1 MAKRCPRPNDGR
13 RWEAVMA
20 ANGNHATRATGPRCI
35 ALVGPFQSGKTTLLE
50 AILARTGAVARQGNV
65 EAGNTVGDAS
75 KEARDHRMSVEL
87 TVATTNFMGDPY
99 TFLDCPGSV
108 EFAHDMRAV
117 LPAIDAAVVVCEMD
131 EKKVAQLQLI
141 LRELEEQKI
150 PRLLFLNKIDK
161 ADAGVHDVLNLLQG
175 ASRTKL
181 ILRQIPTFSGEI
193 ISGFVDL
200 ALERA
205 FVYKEHA
212 PSEVVALDGDVADR
226 EKTARFSMLETLADH
241 DDELM
246 EQLLEDLKQPGDK
259 VFDDLTRELREGL
272 VCPVLMGTATRA
284 NGVLRLL
291 KALRHES
298 PGIAETA
305 KRLGVKP
312 AGMDAVAYVLKT
324 QNTTHGGKMSIVRM
338 LAGQA
343 GDGTTFVSG
352 DDEAGSVAG
361 VFKLV
366 GQTTEKRGPA
376 AVGETVG
383 FAKLDKAKTGDTLTA
398 GKQPHPP
405 LARIEPYPPVLAIA
419 ISAKERKDDVK
430 LGQALNK
437 LAEEDPS
444 ITVVH
449 NPETHEVVLWGQG
462 EMHLR
467 VATERLSD
475 RYGVAIER
483 RQPTVGYRET
493 SRKGI
498 VQRGRHKK
506 QSGGHG
512 QYGDVVLEI
521 KPMPRG
527 SGFAFEE
534 KITGGVVP
542 RNYIPSVEEGVI
554 DALKH
559 GPLGFPVV
567 DLHVAL
573 IDGSYHTVDSSD
585 MAFRT
590 AGRIGVAEGLPQC
603 QPVLLE
609 PIHLVEIVCPN
620 EATAKINA
628 LMSSRRGQILGF
640 DTREGWDGW
649 DMVRAKM
656 PEAEIGDLIV
666 EIRSATAGAG
676 TFTFKFDHMAELTGR
691 TADQIIAARRAA
703 ASAGAGQIA
712 QTFCSPNT
720 AAVSARTLRVSAAS
734 SINEC
739 P

>member
-1 MAKRCPRPNDGR
+1 
-13 RWEAVMA
+13 MA
-20 ANGNHATRATGPRCI
+20 ANGNGTRASGPRCI

-50 AILARTGAVARQGNV
+50 AIMFRTGVIPRQGTI

-75 KEARDHRMSVEL
+75 KEARHHKMSVEL
-87 TVATTNFMGDPY
+87 TVATTSFMGDAY

-108 EFAHDMRAV
+108 EFVHDMRAV
-117 LPAIDAAVVVCEMD
+117 LPAVDAAVVVCELD
-131 EKKVAQLQLI
+131 EKKIPQLQLI
-141 LRELEEQKI
+141 LRELEDRQI
-150 PRLLFLNKIDK
+150 PRVVFVNKIDK
-161 ADAGVHDVLNLLQG
+161 ADVGVHEVLKLLQP

-181 ILRQIPTFSGEI
+181 ILRQIPTFKGDLI
-193 ISGFVDL
+193 TGFVDL

-205 FVYKEHA
+205 FVYKENA
-212 PSEVVALDGDVADR
+212 PSEVVPLEGDSADS

-246 EQLLEDLKQPGDK
+246 EQLLEDIQPPRDK
-259 VFDDLTRELREGL
+259 VFDDLRSELREGL
-272 VCPVLMGTATRA
+272 VCPVLMGNATRA
-284 NGVLRLL
+284 NGVLRVL

-305 KRLGVKP
+305 KRLGIKS
-312 AGMDAVAYVLKT
+312 GTDAVAYVLKT
-324 QNTTHGGKMSIVRM
+324 QNTAHGGKMSIARI

-343 GDGTTFVSG
+343 GDGTTFLG
-352 DDEAGSVAG
+352 EDEEAGRVAG

-366 GQTTEKRGPA
+366 GQTSEKRGPA
-376 AVGETVG
+376 GVGETVA
-383 FAKLDKAKTGDTLTA
+383 FAKLEKAKTGDTLTA
-398 GKQPHPP
+398 GKQAHPA
-405 LARIEPYPPVLAIA
+405 LVKAAPYSPVLAIA

-430 LGQALNK
+430 LGLALNK

-444 ITVVH
+444 ITIVH
-449 NPETHEVVLWGQG
+449 NPETHEVILWGQG

-467 VATERLSD
+467 VATEHLSD

-483 RQPTVGYRET
+483 RTPSVGYRE
-493 SRKGI
+493 SIRKGV

-512 QYGDVVLEI
+512 QYGDVVLDI
-521 KPMPRG
+521 GPMPRG
-527 SGFAFEE
+527 AGFSFED
-534 KITGGVVP
+534 KISGGVVP
-542 RNYIPSVEEGVI
+542 RNYIPSVEEGIV
-554 DALKH
+554 DALQH

-590 AGRIGVAEGLPQC
+590 AGRIGIVEGLPQC

-609 PIHLVEIVCPN
+609 PIDLVEIVCPN
-620 EATAKINA
+620 DATAKINA
-628 LMSSRRGQILGF
+628 LMSGRRGQILGF

-649 DMVRAKM
+649 DVVRAKM

-703 ASAGAGQIA
+703 
-712 QTFCSPNT
+712 
-720 AAVSARTLRVSAAS
+720 
-734 SINEC
+734 E
-739 P
+739 

>member
-1 MAKRCPRPNDGR
+1 MAYAIRELTTDLH
-13 RWEAVMA
+13 WEAVMA
-20 ANGNHATRATGPRCI
+20 TNGNASRATGPRCV

-50 AILARTGAVARQGNV
+50 AILARTGVIPRQGTI
-65 EAGNTVGDAS
+65 EAGNTVGDS
-75 KEARDHRMSVEL
+75 SNEARHHRMSVEL
-87 TVATTNFMGDPY
+87 TVATTNFMGDSY

-108 EFAHDMRAV
+108 EFVHDMRAV
-117 LPAIDAAVVVCEMD
+117 LPAVDAAIVVCELD
-131 EKKVAQLQLI
+131 EKKIPQLQLI
-141 LRELEEQKI
+141 LRELEDRKI
-150 PRLLFLNKIDK
+150 PRILFLNKIDK
-161 ADAGVHDVLNLLQG
+161 ANAGVHDVLALLQP

-181 ILRQIPTFSGEI
+181 ILRQIPTFSGDL

-212 PSEVVALDGDVADR
+212 PSEIVGLEGDIADR

-246 EQLLEDLKQPGDK
+246 EQLLEDIQPPRDK

-272 VCPVLMGTATRA
+272 VCPVLLGTAARA

-305 KRLGVKP
+305 KRLGVKGG
-312 AGMDAVAYVLKT
+312 ADAVAYVLKT
-324 QNTTHGGKMSIVRM
+324 QNTTHGGRMSIARM

-343 GDGTTFVSG
+343 GDGTTFLSPEE
-352 DDEAGSVAG
+352 EAGRVAG

-366 GQTTEKRGPA
+366 GQSSEKRGPA
-376 AVGETVG
+376 TLGETVA
-383 FAKLDKAKTGDTLTA
+383 FAKLDKARTGDTLTV
-398 GKQPHPP
+398 GKQAHP
-405 LARIEPYPPVLAIA
+405 AVAKIEPYPPVLAIA

-444 ITVVH
+444 VTIVH

-467 VATERLSD
+467 VTTERLGD

-483 RQPTVGYRET
+483 RQPSVGYRET
-493 SRKGI
+493 IRKG
-498 VQRGRHKK
+498 VTQRGRHKK

-527 SGFAFEE
+527 AGFSFED

-542 RNYIPSVEEGVI
+542 RNYIPSVEEGII

-585 MAFRT
+585 MAFRI
-590 AGRIGVAEGLPQC
+590 AGRIGIAEGLPQC

-609 PIHLVEIVCPN
+609 PIHLVEIVCPT

-628 LMSSRRGQILGF
+628 LMSGRRGQILGF
-640 DTREGWDGW
+640 DTRESWEGWDV
-649 DMVRAKM
+649 VRAKM

-691 TADQIIAARRAA
+691 TADQIVAARRAA
-703 ASAGAGQIA
+703 
-712 QTFCSPNT
+712 
-720 AAVSARTLRVSAAS
+720 
-734 SINEC
+734 E
-739 P
+739 

>member
-1 MAKRCPRPNDGR
+1 
-13 RWEAVMA
+13 MA
-20 ANGNHATRATGPRCI
+20 ANGGNGGRATGPRCVAI
-35 ALVGPFQSGKTTLLE
+35 VGPFQSGKTTLLE
-50 AILARTGAVARQGNV
+50 AILGRTGVIPRQGSV

-75 KEARDHRMSVEL
+75 KEARHHRMSVEL
-87 TVATTNFMGDPY
+87 TAATTNFMGDSY

-108 EFAHDMRAV
+108 EFVHDMRAV
-117 LPAIDAAVVVCEMD
+117 LPAVDAAIVVCEMD
-131 EKKVAQLQLI
+131 EKKVPQLQLI
-141 LRELEEQKI
+141 LRELEDQKI
-150 PRLLFLNKIDK
+150 PRILFLNKIDK
-161 ADAGVHDVLNLLQG
+161 ADAGVHDVLKLLQP

-181 ILRQIPTFSGEI
+181 ILRQIPTFSGDL

-212 PSEVVALDGDVADR
+212 PSHVVPLEGELADR

-246 EQLLEDLKQPGDK
+246 EQLLEDIQPPRDK

-272 VCPVLMGTATRA
+272 VCPVLMGTAARA
-284 NGVLRLL
+284 NGVLRLM

-298 PGIAETA
+298 PGMAETA
-305 KRLGVKP
+305 KRLGLK
-312 AGMDAVAYVLKT
+312 GGSEAVAYVLKT
-324 QNTTHGGKMSIVRM
+324 LNTAHGGKMSVARV
-338 LAGQA
+338 LAGQI
-343 GDGTTFVSG
+343 GDGTTLLSN
-352 DDEAGSVAG
+352 DDEVGRVAG
-361 VFKLV
+361 VFKLI
-366 GQTTEKRGPA
+366 GQTIEKRGPA
-376 AVGETVG
+376 MVGETVA
-383 FAKLDKAKTGDTLTA
+383 FAKLDKAKTGETLTA

-405 LARIEPYPPVLAIA
+405 IAKVAPYPPVLAIA

-430 LGQALNK
+430 LGQALTK

-475 RYGVAIER
+475 RYGVAIDR
-483 RQPTVGYRET
+483 HPPSVGYRET
-493 SRKGI
+493 IRKGI

-512 QYGDVVLEI
+512 QYGDVVLDI
-521 KPMPRG
+521 KPMARG

-573 IDGSYHTVDSSD
+573 VDGSYHTVDSSD

-590 AGRIGVAEGLPQC
+590 AGRIGISEGLPQC

-609 PIHLVEIVCPN
+609 PIGLVEIVCPN

-628 LMSSRRGQILGF
+628 LMSGRRGQILGF
-640 DTREGWDGW
+640 DTREGWEGW
-649 DMVRAKM
+649 DVVRAKM

-691 TADQIIAARRAA
+691 TADQIVAARRAA
-703 ASAGAGQIA
+703 
-712 QTFCSPNT
+712 
-720 AAVSARTLRVSAAS
+720 
-734 SINEC
+734 E
-739 P
+739 

>member
-1 MAKRCPRPNDGR
+1 M
-13 RWEAVMA
+13 
-20 ANGNHATRATGPRCI
+20 H
-35 ALVGPFQSGKTTLLE
+35 
-50 AILARTGAVARQGNV
+50 
-65 EAGNTVGDAS
+65 
-75 KEARDHRMSVEL
+75 
-87 TVATTNFMGDPY
+87 
-99 TFLDCPGSV
+99 
-108 EFAHDMRAV
+108 
-117 LPAIDAAVVVCEMD
+117 
-131 EKKVAQLQLI
+131 
-141 LRELEEQKI
+141 
-150 PRLLFLNKIDK
+150 
-161 ADAGVHDVLNLLQG
+161 
-175 ASRTKL
+175 
-181 ILRQIPTFSGEI
+181 
-193 ISGFVDL
+193 
-200 ALERA
+200 
-205 FVYKEHA
+205 
-212 PSEVVALDGDVADR
+212 
-226 EKTARFSMLETLADH
+226 
-241 DDELM
+241 
-246 EQLLEDLKQPGDK
+246 
-259 VFDDLTRELREGL
+259 
-272 VCPVLMGTATRA
+272 
-284 NGVLRLL
+284 
-291 KALRHES
+291 
-298 PGIAETA
+298 
-305 KRLGVKP
+305 
-312 AGMDAVAYVLKT
+312 
-324 QNTTHGGKMSIVRM
+324 TTHGGKMSVVRM

-343 GDGTTFVSG
+343 GDGTTFLTD
-352 DDEAGSVAG
+352 DDEAGRVAG

-366 GQTTEKRGPA
+366 GQSSEKRGPA
-376 AVGETVG
+376 AVGESVS
-383 FAKLDKAKTGDTLTA
+383 FAKLEKAKTGDTLSA
-398 GKQPHPP
+398 GKQAHPP
-405 LARIEPYPPVLAIA
+405 LAKVAPYPPVLAIA

-430 LGQALNK
+430 LGQALNR

-444 ITVVH
+444 ITIVH

-467 VATERLSD
+467 VATEHLGD
-475 RYGVAIER
+475 RYGIAIER
-483 RQPTVGYRET
+483 RSPSVGYRET
-493 SRKGI
+493 IRKSI

-521 KPMPRG
+521 KPRPRG
-527 SGFAFEE
+527 AGFSFEE

-590 AGRIGVAEGLPQC
+590 AGRIGIVEGLPQC

-703 ASAGAGQIA
+703 
-712 QTFCSPNT
+712 
-720 AAVSARTLRVSAAS
+720 
-734 SINEC
+734 E
-739 P
+739 

>member
-50 AILARTGAVARQGNV
+50 AILARTGAVARQGGV

-131 EKKVAQLQLI
+131 EKKFAQLQLI

-161 ADAGVHDVLNLLQG
+161 ADAGVHDVLNVLQG

-226 EKTARFSMLETLADH
+226 EKTARFYMLETLADH

-246 EQLLEDLKQPGDK
+246 EQLLEDIQPPRDK
-259 VFDDLTRELREGL
+259 VFDDLTRELREGM

-305 KRLGVKP
+305 KRLRVKS
-312 AGMDAVAYVLKT
+312 GYDAVAYALKT

-343 GDGTTFVSG
+343 GDGTTLVSG
-352 DDEAGSVAG
+352 DGEAGRVAG
-361 VFKLV
+361 TFKLL
-366 GQTTEKRGPA
+366 GQTSEKRGPA
-376 AVGETVG
+376 TLGETVA
-383 FAKLDKAKTGDTLTA
+383 FAKLDKAKTGDTLSA

-405 LARIEPYPPVLAIA
+405 IAKIEPYPPVLAIA

-444 ITVVH
+444 IVIVH
-449 NPETHEVVLWGQG
+449 NPEMHEVVLWGQG

-475 RYGVAIER
+475 RYGVAIDKR
-483 RQPTVGYRET
+483 TPSVNYRET
-493 SRKGI
+493 IRKP
-498 VQRGRHKK
+498 VSQRGRHKK

-512 QYGDVVLEI
+512 QYGDVVIEI

-527 SGFAFEE
+527 AGFTFED

-542 RNYIPSVEEGVI
+542 RNYIPSVEEGII

-573 IDGSYHTVDSSD
+573 VDGSYHTVDSSD
-585 MAFRT
+585 MAFRP
-590 AGRIGVAEGLPQC
+590 AGRFGIVEGLPQC

-609 PIHLVEIVCPN
+609 PIHLVEIVCPTD
-620 EATAKINA
+620 ATAKINA
-628 LMSSRRGQILGF
+628 LMSGRRGQILGF
-640 DTREGWDGW
+640 DTRDGWEGWDVGG
-649 DMVRAKM
+649 AKM
-656 PEAEIGDLIV
+656 PEVEMGDLIV
-666 EIRSATAGAG
+666 EVRSATAGAG

-691 TADQIIAARRAA
+691 TADQIVAARRAA
-703 ASAGAGQIA
+703 
-712 QTFCSPNT
+712 
-720 AAVSARTLRVSAAS
+720 
-734 SINEC
+734 E
-739 P
+739 

>member
-1 MAKRCPRPNDGR
+1 MA
-13 RWEAVMA
+13 E
-20 ANGNHATRATGPRCI
+20 NGSNGGRATGPRCI
-35 ALVGPFQSGKTTLLE
+35 AIVGPFQSGKTTLLE
-50 AILARTGAVARQGNV
+50 AILSRTDVIPRQGTV

-75 KEARDHRMSVEL
+75 KEARHHRMSVEL
-87 TVATTNFMGDPY
+87 AAATTNFMGDSY

-108 EFAHDMRAV
+108 EFVHDMRAV
-117 LPAIDAAVVVCEMD
+117 LPAVDVAIVVCEMD
-131 EKKVAQLQLI
+131 EKKVPQLQLI

-150 PRLLFLNKIDK
+150 SRILFLNKIDK
-161 ADAGVHDVLNLLQG
+161 ADAGVHDVLKLLQP

-181 ILRQIPTFSGEI
+181 ILRQIPTFSGDL

-212 PSEVVALDGDVADR
+212 PSQVVPLEGELADR

-241 DDELM
+241 DDALM
-246 EQLLEDLKQPGDK
+246 EQLLEDIQPPRDR
-259 VFDDLTRELREGL
+259 VFDDLTHELRDGL

-284 NGVLRLL
+284 NGVLRLM

-305 KRLGVKP
+305 KRLGVKS
-312 AGMDAVAYVLKT
+312 GSDAVVYVLKT
-324 QNTTHGGKMSIVRM
+324 LNTTHGGKMSIARV
-338 LAGQA
+338 LAGQI
-343 GDGTTFVSG
+343 GDGTTLLSG
-352 DDEAGSVAG
+352 DEEVGRVAG

-376 AVGETVG
+376 LVGETVA

-405 LARIEPYPPVLAIA
+405 IAKVAPYHPVLAIA

-430 LGQALNK
+430 LGQALTK

-444 ITVVH
+444 ITIVH

-475 RYGVAIER
+475 RYGVAIDR
-483 RQPTVGYRET
+483 HQPSVGYRET
-493 SRKGI
+493 IRKGI

-521 KPMPRG
+521 QPMPRG
-527 SGFAFEE
+527 SGFSFEE

-567 DLHVAL
+567 DLQVAL

-590 AGRIGVAEGLPQC
+590 AGRIGMAEGLPQC

-628 LMSSRRGQILGF
+628 LMSGRRGQILGF
-640 DTREGWDGW
+640 DTREGWEGW

-691 TADQIIAARRAA
+691 TADQIVTARRAA
-703 ASAGAGQIA
+703 
-712 QTFCSPNT
+712 
-720 AAVSARTLRVSAAS
+720 
-734 SINEC
+734 E
-739 P
+739 

>member
-1 MAKRCPRPNDGR
+1 
-13 RWEAVMA
+13 MA
-20 ANGNHATRATGPRCI
+20 ADGNNGGRATGPRCVAI
-35 ALVGPFQSGKTTLLE
+35 VGPFQSGKTTLLE
-50 AILARTGAVARQGNV
+50 AILGRTGVIARQGTI

-75 KEARDHRMSVEL
+75 KEARHHRMSVEL
-87 TVATTNFMGDPY
+87 TAATTNFMGDSY

-108 EFAHDMRAV
+108 EFVHDMRAV
-117 LPAIDAAVVVCEMD
+117 LPAVDAAIVVCEMD
-131 EKKVAQLQLI
+131 EKKVPQLQLI
-141 LRELEEQKI
+141 LRELEDQKI
-150 PRLLFLNKIDK
+150 PRVLFLNKIDK
-161 ADAGVHDVLNLLQG
+161 GDAGVHDVLKLLQP

-181 ILRQIPTFSGEI
+181 ILRQIPTFSGDL

-212 PSEVVALDGDVADR
+212 PSHVVPLEGELADR

-246 EQLLEDLKQPGDK
+246 EQLLEDIQPPRDK

-272 VCPVLMGTATRA
+272 VCPVLMGTAARA

-305 KRLGVKP
+305 KRLGVK
-312 AGMDAVAYVLKT
+312 GGSEAVAYVLKT
-324 QNTTHGGKMSIVRM
+324 LNTAHGGKMSVARV
-338 LAGQA
+338 LAGQI
-343 GDGTTFVSG
+343 GDGTTLLSG
-352 DDEAGSVAG
+352 DDEVGRVAG
-361 VFKLV
+361 VFKLI

-376 AVGETVG
+376 MVGETVA

-405 LARIEPYPPVLAIA
+405 IAKVAPYPPVLAIA

-430 LGQALNK
+430 LGQALTK

-444 ITVVH
+444 IIIVH

-475 RYGVAIER
+475 RYGVAIDR
-483 RQPTVGYRET
+483 RQPSVGYRET
-493 SRKGI
+493 IRRGI

-512 QYGDVVLEI
+512 QYGDVVLDI

-527 SGFAFEE
+527 AGFTFEE

-573 IDGSYHTVDSSD
+573 VDGSYHTVDSSD

-590 AGRIGVAEGLPQC
+590 AGRIGIVEGLPQC

-628 LMSSRRGQILGF
+628 LMSGRRGQILGF
-640 DTREGWDGW
+640 DTREGWEGW
-649 DMVRAKM
+649 DVVRAKM
-656 PEAEIGDLIV
+656 PEAEVGDLIV

-676 TFTFKFDHMAELTGR
+676 TFSFKFDHMAELTGR
-691 TADQIIAARRAA
+691 TADQIVAARRAA
-703 ASAGAGQIA
+703 
-712 QTFCSPNT
+712 
-720 AAVSARTLRVSAAS
+720 
-734 SINEC
+734 E
-739 P
+739 